1 MNNDLEKKYGEVF
14 KRAFKASITIP
25 LITLIYISMEAMLE
39 INSTIL
45 LASLWIIIM
54 IELVPVFVSSVKV
67 TIERRRKPIV

>member
-1 MNNDLEKKYGEVF
+1 MNHDLEKKYSEVF

-45 LASLWIIIM
+45 MASLWIIIM

-67 TIERRRKPIV
+67 TIERRRKPIA